1 MQKNAT
7 TTLHLGDQAA
17 LNRRAE
23 RFQREHEIERQKSLR
38 VNGSQ
43 SALKTNSQG
52 AHLLNRIWRAD
63 SPSTF
68 GPNPDDP
75 EADPVRLMPSFL
87 VTDRRFLEC
96 TQLGPPYHRW
106 DKPGAVQRLPPTHI
120 GKGRASH
127 LEDTDGCSSRN
138 PDQK

>member
-1 MQKNAT
+1 MQKNAAA
-7 TTLHLGDQAA
+7 LDLGDQAA

-43 SALKTNSQG
+43 AKVAPQG

-63 SPSTF
+63 SPSVF

-75 EADPVRLMPSFL
+75 EADPVSTAPAPSSLTNCFL
-87 VTDRRFLEC
+87 PERSK
-96 TQLGPPYHRW
+96 LGPPYHCW
-106 DKPGAVQRLPPTHI
+106 DESGTF
-120 GKGRASH
+120 
-127 LEDTDGCSSRN
+127 
-138 PDQK
+138 

>member
-23 RFQREHEIERQKSLR
+23 RFQREHELERQKSLR
-38 VNGSQ
+38 NGSQ

-75 EADPVRLMPSFL
+75 EADPVSLIPSFL
-87 VTDRRFLEC
+87 VTDRQFITEC

-120 GKGRASH
+120 GEGRASH
-127 LEDTDGCSSRN
+127 S
-138 PDQK
+138 

>member
-1 MQKNAT
+1 MQRNAT
-7 TTLHLGDQAA
+7 YTLDLGDQAT

-23 RFQREHEIERQKSLR
+23 RFHREHEIERQKNLR

-43 SALKTNSQG
+43 SVLRTNSQG

-75 EADPVRLMPSFL
+75 EADPVGL
-87 VTDRRFLEC
+87 VTLY
-96 TQLGPPYHRW
+96 P
-106 DKPGAVQRLPPTHI
+106 V
-120 GKGRASH
+120 
-127 LEDTDGCSSRN
+127 TD
-138 PDQK
+138 